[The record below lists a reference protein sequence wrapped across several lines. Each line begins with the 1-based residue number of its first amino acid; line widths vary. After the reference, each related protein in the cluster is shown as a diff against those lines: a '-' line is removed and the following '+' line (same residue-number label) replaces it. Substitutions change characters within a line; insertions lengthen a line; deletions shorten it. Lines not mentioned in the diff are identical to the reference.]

1 MEERIQ
7 KIMAAAGIASRRA
20 AEEIILEGRVKV
32 NGAVVTELGAKAD
45 PDKDHIKVDGKLI
58 NPKQPKTYIM
68 LNKPTGCVTTMFDPE
83 GRPTVTSLLKGVKTR
98 VYPVGRL
105 DYDTEGLLLLTNDGD
120 FAFRVTHPSHEL
132 PKTYHVKIKGVLE
145 DRQIES
151 LEQGVFLK
159 DGKTAPARVK
169 KLRKE
174 EANSWVEITIHEG
187 RKRQVRRMID
197 YTGHSVIKLKRV
209 RIGDLH
215 IGDLPLGTFRHLTS
229 DEVNL
234 IKDSALGGD
243 SVFVETAK
251 PVRRPAAAA
260 HVPDFIEGPK
270 PGVRPRKKAAS
281 ARTGASTYRAAAP
294 AARRPSRP
302 QEGREGAF
310 EKKPWRPVQR
320 DERQAGRGARPGEK
334 RFERPSSGQDRPFS
348 DRPATRE
355 RTSQR
360 PEGTGFRREEKR
372 FDKPSFGGKS
382 RPFQERGPRA
392 DERSRPR
399 TGTGRSFGDRPAP
412 RERSERRPEGAGVR
426 RDAPRLERPSFGGKP
441 RAFQDRGPR
450 TDERSRQRTGPGRSF
465 GDRPASREPRFDKP
479 SFSGKSSSF
488 QDRGPRT
495 EGLSRPRTGP
505 GRSFGDRPAPRD
517 RAERRPAGERPWKDS
532 RPAGRPAFG
541 SSAGSRPGPRPARPE
556 SRGPRP
562 EGRTGGQRDSG
573 ARRPS
578 GEGSRPPMRRSASA
592 PQGRPQGP
600 RRSGP
605 RPTGGSGR
613 PKGPGIRRS

>member
-68 LNKPTGCVTTMFDPE
+68 LNKPAGCVTTMFDPE

-132 PKTYHVKIKGVLE
+132 PKTYHAKIKGVLE

-174 EANSWVEITIHEG
+174 EANSWLEITIHEG

-209 RIGDLH
+209 RIGELH
-215 IGDLPLGTFRHLTS
+215 IGDLPLGTFRHLTP
-229 DEVNL
+229 DEVKL
-234 IKDSALGGD
+234 IQDSSLGGGQTIPA
-243 SVFVETAK
+243 ETIK
-251 PVRRPAAAA
+251 PARRPAAAG

-270 PGVRPRKKAAS
+270 PGVRSRKKPAS

-294 AARRPSRP
+294 AVRRQSRP

-320 DERQAGRGARPGEK
+320 DERPAGRGARPGAN
-334 RFERPSSGQDRPFS
+334 RFERPSSGQDRPFR
-348 DRPATRE
+348 DRPAPRE
-355 RTSQR
+355 RTGQR
-360 PEGTGFRREEKR
+360 PEGAGFRREEKR
-372 FDKPSFGGKS
+372 FDKPSFSGRS
-382 RPFQERGPRA
+382 RSFQE
-392 DERSRPR
+392 
-399 TGTGRSFGDRPAP
+399 
-412 RERSERRPEGAGVR
+412 
-426 RDAPRLERPSFGGKP
+426 
-441 RAFQDRGPR
+441 RGPR
-450 TDERSRQRTGPGRSF
+450 TDERSGTRTGPGRSF
-465 GDRPASREPRFDKP
+465 GDRPAAREQRFDKP
-479 SFSGKSSSF
+479 SFGARSRPF

-495 EGLSRPRTGP
+495 DERSRPRTGP
-505 GRSFGDRPAPRD
+505 GRSFGDRPVMRD
-517 RAERRPAGERPWKDS
+517 RADKRPAGARPWKDS
-532 RPAGRPAFG
+532 NPSGRPAFG
-541 SSAGSRPGPRPARPE
+541 AGSRPGPRPARPE

-562 EGRTGGQRDSG
+562 EGRTGWQRDSG
-573 ARRPS
+573 SRRPA
-578 GEGSRPPMRRSASA
+578 GEGSGRPPMKRSSS
-592 PQGRPQGP
+592 GP
-600 RRSGP
+600 RRAGS
-605 RPTGGSGR
+605 RPAGGSGR
-613 PKGPGIRRS
+613 PKGPGSRRS